1 MRYGRPIQRW
11 ELAAIPYLLL
21 TVSQQ
26 AGVVTYV
33 STDGSGERMVYA
45 RAATSRVTE
54 AGRYLHEALPG
65 SDAEGRQA
73 DAEGNTALLWRDAQ
87 LANLGRTP
95 DSECQTGGIVQ
106 QPLSVF
112 TRHTWKETVSFSRGD
127 ATDLEVQAQSEASV
141 RYVVRMP
148 GRIVSSSPATS
159 TEGNKA
165 EWEVRVGAEPQT
177 LAAES
182 VTVRWG
188 YLALWVYVL
197 LFLGTKA
204 LAVAP
209 RVARR
214 IRRKPRKI

>member
-1 MRYGRPIQRW
+1 MRYGRPLKHW

-45 RAATSRVTE
+45 RTATSRAPE
-54 AGRYLHEALPG
+54 AARYLREALPG
-65 SDAEGRQA
+65 SDAQA
-73 DAEGNTALLWRDAQ
+73 SRAEAEGNRTLLWRDAQ
-87 LANLGRTP
+87 LANVASTP
-95 DSECQTGGIVQ
+95 EAECQTDGIIQ
-106 QPLSVF
+106 RPFSIY
-112 TRHTWKETVSFSRGD
+112 TRYAWKETVSFSRGD
-127 ATDLEVQAQSEASV
+127 ATDLEVQAQPGASA

-148 GRIVSSSPATS
+148 GRITSTSPSTS

-165 EWEVRVGAEPQT
+165 EWEIQVGAAPQT
-177 LAAES
+177 LTAES

-188 YLALWVYVL
+188 YLALWAYVL
-197 LFLGTKA
+197 LFLGTQA
-204 LAVAP
+204 LALAP

-214 IRRKPRKI
+214 VRRKPRRI